1 MKKHLLSMYGNF
13 CKNKE
18 IIDLGKTTYETS
30 TIETTDT
37 DEFFAMGGTYETRSQ
52 ENTDPDEFIFG
63 PTSITKSVEATDED
77 EFIFCGPTMVTENV
91 ENSDPDEFLLQGPT
105 NLTFTQENTD
115 EDEFLSDILSD
126 FNNKDFDGME
136 KEFNKIKSRLVKLLF
151 IVSENIV
158 YIIFKL
164 ESIILTLIPLLLAS

>member
-52 ENTDPDEFIFG
+52 ENTDPE
-63 PTSITKSVEATDED
+63 
-77 EFIFCGPTMVTENV
+77 
-91 ENSDPDEFLLQGPT
+91 EFLLQGPT

-126 FNNKDFDGME
+126 FNNKDFDE
-136 KEFNKIKSRLVKLLF
+136 ILL
-151 IVSENIV
+151 I
-158 YIIFKL
+158 
-164 ESIILTLIPLLLAS
+164 

>member
-91 ENSDPDEFLLQGPT
+91 ENSDPH
-105 NLTFTQENTD
+105 
-115 EDEFLSDILSD
+115 
-126 FNNKDFDGME
+126 
-136 KEFNKIKSRLVKLLF
+136 
-151 IVSENIV
+151 
-158 YIIFKL
+158 
-164 ESIILTLIPLLLAS
+164 

>member
-1 MKKHLLSMYGNF
+1 M
-13 CKNKE
+13 
-18 IIDLGKTTYETS
+18 
-30 TIETTDT
+30 
-37 DEFFAMGGTYETRSQ
+37 RQ
-52 ENTDPDEFIFG
+52 EFIFG

-126 FNNKDFDGME
+126 FNNKDFDE
-136 KEFNKIKSRLVKLLF
+136 ILL
-151 IVSENIV
+151 I
-158 YIIFKL
+158 
-164 ESIILTLIPLLLAS
+164 